1 MVGEKPVYQV
11 VLIARPKE
19 KKMERLII
27 GVDVSQLSI
36 DVAYFQQESAV
47 FLGKFDNNDDG
58 FALLEKEISVKQR
71 QFDAQEVLLVLEP
84 TGGYEQRLARFA
96 LSVDWFVSLP
106 NPLRVREWAR
116 GIGIRAKTDRIDAK
130 LLARY
135 GASNNPPTWQP
146 LAEEVEMLD
155 DLLNRIE
162 DIEKMLGQEK
172 NRDHA
177 FGNKPVSSEATSESL
192 SQHIA
197 FLEQQIESLKEAMKQ
212 HFHDYPLLN
221 QQLKQLQSVPGVGQ
235 KNAPFLLVLLHR
247 FSINTDAKGTSKEI
261 TAYVGLDPLPYQSG
275 TSVYRRAGIS
285 RQGNKRVRHYLF
297 MGALGGVRG
306 NNPLKLFYQR
316 LIDRGKA
323 KMVALIAAARKI
335 LVWSWAIFQ
344 KDTTF
349 DSSRFGENP

>member
-1 MVGEKPVYQV
+1 
-11 VLIARPKE
+11 
-19 KKMERLII
+19 MERLIV

-36 DVAYFQQESAV
+36 DVAYFQKESAV
-47 FLGKFDNNDDG
+47 FLGKFENNKDG
-58 FALLEKEISVKQR
+58 FGILEKEISAKQR
-71 QFDAQEVLLVLEP
+71 QFGVQEVQLVLEP

-96 LSVDWFVSLP
+96 LSQGWLVSLP

-116 GIGIRAKTDRIDAK
+116 GIGIRAKTDRVDAQ

-135 GASNNPPTWQP
+135 GAMQRPPTWQP
-146 LAEEVEMLD
+146 LPEEVEMLN
-155 DLLNRIE
+155 DLLNRLE
-162 DIEKMLGQEK
+162 DLEGMLRQEN
-172 NRDHA
+172 NRYHA
-177 FGNKPVSSEATSESL
+177 FGNKPVYSEATSLSL
-192 SQHIA
+192 SQSIA
-197 FLEQQIESLKEAMKQ
+197 FLEQQIEGIKSAMKQ
-212 HFHDYPLLN
+212 HFDDYPLLK

-247 FSINTDAKGTSKEI
+247 FSINTDAKGTSKKI

-275 TSVYRRAGIS
+275 TSVYKRPGIS

-306 NNPLKLFYQR
+306 NNPLKVFYQR
-316 LIDRGKA
+316 LVGRGKA

-349 DSSRFGENP
+349 DSSRFGENL